1 MIKRSFDIV
10 FSLFFLILLIPV
22 FIIISIWITF
32 DSKGPIFYR
41 QLRVGLK
48 RSNFHLYKFR
58 SMKIDSDKLG
68 LLTVGNRD
76 PRITRSGMFIRKYKI
91 DELPQL
97 INVLFGDMS
106 IVGPRPEV
114 PKYVAL
120 YSSDQLKV
128 LSVRPGISDFA
139 SIRYRNENE
148 ILSQAPDPEKFYVE
162 QILPEKLKLNLD
174 YINSQSFITDL
185 KIILATLKVIIK

>member
-10 FSLFFLILLIPV
+10 FSLFFLILLFPV
-22 FIIISIWITF
+22 FIIISIWITL

-128 LSVRPGISDFA
+128 LSVKPGISDFA
-139 SIRYRNENE
+139 SIHYRNENE
-148 ILSQAPDPEKFYVE
+148 ILSQVADPEKFYVE
-162 QILPEKLKLNLD
+162 QILPEKLKMNLD
-174 YINSQSFITDL
+174 YIKNQSFKTDL
-185 KIILATLKVIIK
+185 RIIFATLKAIIK